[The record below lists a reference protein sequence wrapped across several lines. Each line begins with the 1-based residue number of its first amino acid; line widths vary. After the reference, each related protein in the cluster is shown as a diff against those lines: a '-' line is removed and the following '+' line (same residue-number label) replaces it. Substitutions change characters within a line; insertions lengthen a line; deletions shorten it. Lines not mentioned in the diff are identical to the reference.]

1 LIERARK
8 KINFLSSRIKPKACH
23 YGEHKKR
30 KCEDALPIRQVSEE
44 RHEKEKC
51 RDVAKSHKGKASD

>member
-1 LIERARK
+1 VKPSPCHAKEHEERESKQAR
-8 KINFLSSRIKPKACH
+8 
-23 YGEHKKR
+23 
-30 KCEDALPIRQVSEE
+30 PIAMVGKE